1 MPAHTHLGIPPR
13 HPRRPAVW
21 AAAAFAVLAVSA
33 CSSSTSS
40 AVPASAV
47 STKPV
52 LTGSG
57 STFDAP
63 FFSAAFP
70 RYEQQ
75 HPGVTI
81 DYSAVGSSAGI
92 AAFSAGQVS
101 FGASDVPMTANE
113 QAYSMGLLLPF
124 AAIRNQAGDY
134 VIPSAQSVTAD
145 AAQKPVISPTDF
157 SIVNEPGASS
167 YPISGY
173 SWALIYTYQPSQ
185 DTGQALVAM
194 LDWLTHN
201 GQVYAAADGYVP
213 LPSKVQQLARIMLK
227 QITGPGGAHLLS

>member
-1 MPAHTHLGIPPR
+1 MPDHTHLGIPPR

-70 RYEQQ
+70 RYQQQ

-113 QAYSMGLLLPF
+113 QAAAKDGPVTQVPVDLGGEGIVYNLPLPAATRLHLSGLVL
-124 AAIRNQAGDY
+124 AAIFLG
-134 VIPSAQSVTAD
+134 
-145 AAQKPVISPTDF
+145 
-157 SIVNEPGASS
+157 
-167 YPISGY
+167 
-173 SWALIYTYQPSQ
+173 
-185 DTGQALVAM
+185 
-194 LDWLTHN
+194 
-201 GQVYAAADGYVP
+201 
-213 LPSKVQQLARIMLK
+213 
-227 QITGPGGAHLLS
+227 QITHWNDPAIAALGRYLGGRVGIASTWPLCG